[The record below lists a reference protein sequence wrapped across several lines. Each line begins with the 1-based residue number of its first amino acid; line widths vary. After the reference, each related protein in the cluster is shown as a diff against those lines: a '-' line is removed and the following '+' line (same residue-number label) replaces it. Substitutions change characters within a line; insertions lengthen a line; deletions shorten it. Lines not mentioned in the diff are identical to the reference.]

1 MNVKEEFYRIM
12 ATQTEIALATDI
24 ANVPN
29 VRIVN
34 FIFDEEEKRNILFD
48 IWRQ

>member
-34 FIFDEEEKRNILFD
+34 WGCGHFFRPLTPTSFCT
-48 IWRQ
+48 